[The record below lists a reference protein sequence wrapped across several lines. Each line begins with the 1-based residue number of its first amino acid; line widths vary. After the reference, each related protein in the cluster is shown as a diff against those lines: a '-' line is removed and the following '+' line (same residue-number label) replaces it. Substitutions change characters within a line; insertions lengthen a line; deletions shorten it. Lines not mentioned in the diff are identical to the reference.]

1 MRIFYKGE
9 EKIGNRGS
17 KGEGSLKD
25 YAKLLRG
32 CLPRSGNRL
41 HARVK

>member
-17 KGEGSLKD
+17 KGEGSLKVC
-25 YAKLLRG
+25 AKLLREY
-32 CLPRSGNRL
+32 LPRLENRL
-41 HARVK
+41 LARVK